1 MAPGGA
7 DVVPVSGEGAEG
19 LAEAVFEFME
29 EIRPKGGVLGPGL
42 RVAPPPYEH
51 RLGVTHGPA
60 FTVRGLVPRWEPPES
75 PWPRP
80 LPVEPPPPKGRPQE
94 VPEAFRRR

>member
-1 MAPGGA
+1 M
-7 DVVPVSGEGAEG
+7 VPVSGEGAEG
-19 LAEAVFEFME
+19 LAEAVFEFTE

-60 FTVRGLVPRWEPPES
+60 FTVRDLLPRWEPAQS
-75 PWPRP
+75 PWPVP
-80 LPVEPPPPKGRPQE
+80 LVVKPPAPKAERQE
-94 VPEAFRRR
+94 IPEAFRRGQ